1 MKKNETKNGNTR
13 NQELTKQQA
22 EDRVFNRMLLWLAG
36 AVVVELIM
44 LLFNRVYVHA
54 RVSELGVVPVWR
66 TVLLIL
72 LVVGIILFAAFLAGG
87 IQLRK
92 GDGQSGTLQFI
103 LAAGCLCV
111 GVGGYAM
118 RQYTSSVAP
127 VVLAVVPGLA
137 VLAMVF
143 YLYQKEFF
151 ACALVGGMGILG
163 LWIFRI
169 TFGSHNYV
177 LYLVVA
183 LVITALLTL
192 LAWKLQ
198 KQEGIW
204 KWKERELTLLPK
216 DTAYPAYYL
225 TAVLTVVLLLIPMAL
240 GAAVAYY
247 SIWVLAAWLLILAVF
262 FTSRMM

>member
-1 MKKNETKNGNTR
+1 
-13 NQELTKQQA
+13 
-22 EDRVFNRMLLWLAG
+22 
-36 AVVVELIM
+36 
-44 LLFNRVYVHA
+44 
-54 RVSELGVVPVWR
+54 
-66 TVLLIL
+66 
-72 LVVGIILFAAFLAGG
+72 
-87 IQLRK
+87 
-92 GDGQSGTLQFI
+92 
-103 LAAGCLCV
+103 
-111 GVGGYAM
+111 M

-225 TAVLTVVLLLIPMAL
+225 TAVLTVVLLLVPMAL

>member
-1 MKKNETKNGNTR
+1 
-13 NQELTKQQA
+13 
-22 EDRVFNRMLLWLAG
+22 
-36 AVVVELIM
+36 
-44 LLFNRVYVHA
+44 
-54 RVSELGVVPVWR
+54 
-66 TVLLIL
+66 
-72 LVVGIILFAAFLAGG
+72 
-87 IQLRK
+87 
-92 GDGQSGTLQFI
+92 
-103 LAAGCLCV
+103 
-111 GVGGYAM
+111 
-118 RQYTSSVAP
+118 
-127 VVLAVVPGLA
+127 
-137 VLAMVF
+137 
-143 YLYQKEFF
+143 
-151 ACALVGGMGILG
+151 MGILG

-225 TAVLTVVLLLIPMAL
+225 TAVLTVVLLLVPMAH
-240 GAAVAYY
+240 Y